1 MQKGWFLAGLL
12 YLHGEPVAFQ
22 LGTAYRGTYAASGT
36 AFDPAHSEERP
47 GTYLLMKVIEQLCAD
62 PAVDRLDFGFGDA
75 DYKRAFADESWVEQD
90 VEVFEPRARRSGST
104 SLRPRSEARPQRRDP
119 SSTGRGGCETPAESG
134 ARGSRPPIGRRSALR
149 RGLRNALLAVGIL
162 AVLVV
167 AALGASAALDRP
179 ARVMTVTSTIEAPKP
194 EIWAVLTDFDTYDE
208 WNPVFTSASGEAVVG
223 SSLDLELTLPG
234 HDPEELDAEVLVVNG
249 D

>member
-1 MQKGWFLAGLL
+1 
-12 YLHGEPVAFQ
+12 V
-22 LGTAYRGTYAASGT
+22 
-36 AFDPAHSEERP
+36 
-47 GTYLLMKVIEQLCAD
+47 
-62 PAVDRLDFGFGDA
+62 
-75 DYKRAFADESWVEQD
+75 
-90 VEVFEPRARRSGST
+90 
-104 SLRPRSEARPQRRDP
+104 
-119 SSTGRGGCETPAESG
+119 
-134 ARGSRPPIGRRSALR
+134 SALR

-162 AVLVV
+162 AVLLV

-179 ARVMTVTSTIEAPKP
+179 ARVMIVTSTIEAPKP

-249 D
+249 DHKLRWQDRLVAPGVRDWEYEFLLEPIEPGRIEVIQVLRAEGLLAPFVDEDAAREALDLMAKALAERLATGTRSA